1 MIQNEDLFY
10 GLKSILTQFVDI
22 EHLLS
27 LFVQLNKCENAK
39 DSESKILKVTR
50 EQLRKVEK
58 TYYDNPGQFI
68 KGKAYN
74 QDGSPMQVKLK
85 SEPYNPIEL
94 E

>member
-39 DSESKILKVTR
+39 DSESKILNTLYLKHTLELIQPFR
-50 EQLRKVEK
+50 EILGKFNSK
-58 TYYDNPGQFI
+58 LL
-68 KGKAYN
+68 KAYCN
-74 QDGSPMQVKLK
+74 VERIKNK
-85 SEPYNPIEL
+85 K
-94 E
+94 